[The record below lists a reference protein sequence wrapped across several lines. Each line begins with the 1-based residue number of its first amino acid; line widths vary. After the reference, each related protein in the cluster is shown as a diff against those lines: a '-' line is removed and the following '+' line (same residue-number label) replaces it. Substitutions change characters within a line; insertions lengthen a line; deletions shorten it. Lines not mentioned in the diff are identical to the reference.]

1 MKKTKNIVCKKPGAG
16 QNLRYFTIFNKITI
30 ITNFLALFCNFRFFF
45 FLDPDL
51 HFECGSMRIRI
62 HSPVR
67 IKKKKKS
74 VFVRKKKTKS
84 NCPWSTHVTLGLKKE
99 AMRIFTRTGVFLA
112 RICQQARTKL
122 TAKDKI
128 QYRIEINLQIPY
140 SLQQPSY
147 IVPK

>member
-1 MKKTKNIVCKKPGAG
+1 MRIHADPDPQPCSHKKEEEK
-16 QNLRYFTIFNKITI
+16 
-30 ITNFLALFCNFRFFF
+30 RFF
-45 FLDPDL
+45 P
-51 HFECGSMRIRI
+51 
-62 HSPVR
+62 
-67 IKKKKKS
+67 KKEK
-74 VFVRKKKTKS
+74 KS